1 MAIFKCKMCG
11 GQIIVQQGAAYG
23 ICDSCGAKV
32 DLGYSYQEREQM
44 RRQEIYQRQEL
55 SKIEEEKESI
65 KEQLS
70 NLGKLNTKKKCN
82 IIQLFLSAF
91 IYVIMPFAVILDDS
105 EFSDAVIVVI
115 ALFGML
121 AIMIAP
127 IFIIKYSDVF
137 NNVKGRIILI
147 IILQY
152 FTVCMF
158 GIVVGVIDIIK
169 IIEEKK
175 NAPSIQ
181 AKLQKRLN
189 DLLIQE
195 EFIKNNFVI

>member
-32 DLGYSYQEREQM
+32 DLGYSCQERERM
-44 RRQEIYQRQEL
+44 RQREIYQRQEL

-65 KEQLS
+65 KEQLL
-70 NLGKLNTKKKCN
+70 NLGKLNIKKKCN
-82 IIQLFLSAF
+82 IIQLFLSAL
-91 IYVIMPFAVILDDS
+91 IYIMIPFLIMSTDSKLSDSVTEMIVI
-105 EFSDAVIVVI
+105 
-115 ALFGML
+115 FGML
-121 AIMIAP
+121 GIMIAP
-127 IFIIKYSDVF
+127 VFIIKCSDVF
-137 NNVKGRIILI
+137 NKVKGRIILI

-152 FTVCMF
+152 FTGGMF
-158 GIVVGVIDIIK
+158 GIVVGGIDVIK

-181 AKLQKRLN
+181 AKLQKQLE
-189 DLLIQE
+189 DLSIQE